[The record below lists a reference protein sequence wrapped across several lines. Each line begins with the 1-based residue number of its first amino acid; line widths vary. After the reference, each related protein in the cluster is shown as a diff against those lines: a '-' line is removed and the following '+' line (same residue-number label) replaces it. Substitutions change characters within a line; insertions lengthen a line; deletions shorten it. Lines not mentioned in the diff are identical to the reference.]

1 MVIEC
6 ISCLRR
12 FNLNENLLKSTGS
25 LVRCSKCGNI
35 FPAYHAHEGNRL
47 NPAVEADEIAIP
59 GFEKRKHARVPVSIP
74 VLCDAL
80 DLEGNPSDIHLG
92 AIKEVSQA
100 GLAIEL
106 FTSPISGQVS
116 LSFIDVENSE
126 VQNLQ
131 GRQTEKMDKKNQHP
145 RRSERF
151 PLEAP
156 IGFMVALNPSL
167 FNSKI
172 SNCSEEGVFFESELK
187 LLPGTVAFISLEGDS
202 KYCRAEVKWSKKLD
216 IAGAERYGIV
226 AEYIDVP

>member
-47 NPAVEADEIAIP
+47 NPAVEANEIAKEGDQSEIAIP

-74 VLCDAL
+74 VICDAL

-116 LSFIDVENSE
+116 LSFIDVENGE
-126 VQNLQ
+126 VQIEARVVHSRIKSFMTWIGLSLVGPPMEIEHFVAQAMKTHQISCSGDLQ
-131 GRQTEKMDKKNQHP
+131 VQ
-145 RRSERF
+145 
-151 PLEAP
+151 L
-156 IGFMVALNPSL
+156 
-167 FNSKI
+167 
-172 SNCSEEGVFFESELK
+172 
-187 LLPGTVAFISLEGDS
+187 
-202 KYCRAEVKWSKKLD
+202 
-216 IAGAERYGIV
+216 
-226 AEYIDVP
+226 